1 MTRTG
6 SPATQCPGR
15 ARSRSATTARSS
27 ANARS
32 TPNGSAPP
40 TGSGLGSTCP
50 DGATPRAWQWPARS
64 STNSPSDW
72 PVSPRRMAAAL
83 SPSARPSGMPQ
94 TWRRSATVPDHRK
107 YCNQVG
113 QRLRDDLLAQL
124 RTTRRPM
131 STSELRD
138 KAPTHPLRAG
148 SAVTVA
154 PLQEQVY
161 RALCVLRVHG
171 KVEQHRSQ
179 GRTVSWVAAADT
191 DADDEI
197 ADLEAAFQ
205 ASPVPGRKS
214 AADRQ
219 RVTAHL
225 RAAA

>member
-1 MTRTG
+1 M
-6 SPATQCPGR
+6 
-15 ARSRSATTARSS
+15 
-27 ANARS
+27 
-32 TPNGSAPP
+32 
-40 TGSGLGSTCP
+40 
-50 DGATPRAWQWPARS
+50 
-64 STNSPSDW
+64 
-72 PVSPRRMAAAL
+72 
-83 SPSARPSGMPQ
+83 
-94 TWRRSATVPDHRK
+94 PDHRK
-107 YCNQVG
+107 YCHQVG

-124 RTTRRPM
+124 RTARRPM

-138 KAPTHPLRAG
+138 KAPTQPLRAG

-205 ASPVPGRKS
+205 ASPVPGGGQS
-214 AADRQ
+214 AADPQ
-219 RVTAHL
+219 RIAAHL
-225 RAAA
+225 RAAARTASPRGTPPTTHCRRGNRGPQRRHHRVGRRPGRCRTSGR

>member
-1 MTRTG
+1 
-6 SPATQCPGR
+6 
-15 ARSRSATTARSS
+15 
-27 ANARS
+27 
-32 TPNGSAPP
+32 
-40 TGSGLGSTCP
+40 
-50 DGATPRAWQWPARS
+50 
-64 STNSPSDW
+64 
-72 PVSPRRMAAAL
+72 
-83 SPSARPSGMPQ
+83 MPQ

-214 AADRQ
+214 AADPQ
-219 RVTAHL
+219 PVAAHL
-225 RAAA
+225 RAAARTAAHAVRHQPHTAAEVTEASAPSSPCGPTSWPVPDHGR

>member
-1 MTRTG
+1 MR
-6 SPATQCPGR
+6 
-15 ARSRSATTARSS
+15 
-27 ANARS
+27 
-32 TPNGSAPP
+32 
-40 TGSGLGSTCP
+40 
-50 DGATPRAWQWPARS
+50 
-64 STNSPSDW
+64 
-72 PVSPRRMAAAL
+72 
-83 SPSARPSGMPQ
+83 
-94 TWRRSATVPDHRK
+94 DHRK
-107 YCNQVG
+107 HCNQVG

-161 RALCVLRVHG
+161 RALCVLRAHG

-179 GRTVSWVAAADT
+179 GRTVTWVAVADT

-205 ASPVPGRKS
+205 ASPAPGRKPP
-214 AADRQ
+214 ADPQ
-219 RVTAHL
+219 RIVAHL
-225 RAAA
+225 RAAAHTAAHAVRHQPHAAAEVTEALSVVVTVWADVLAVNHPRCVDAAGRRLPRRKNSSR